1 MEPMTFCRSISVL
14 IRVRYSSQPTP
25 CEARLARI
33 CSWLSPFSEA
43 IPSIAWSTSPS
54 LTWSWASFATLASS
68 RRSISCSSA
77 PARRFASSSSGAP
90 CARASASTGPTS
102 SITSETSTTSVPTW
116 AAIPSLSTSSARDA
130 GAASAITRRRARAP
144 RAMARDLVRGFE
156 QDSPRPRR
164 RGCMLQILPTA
175 ERRGPPLVEGLRR
188 LVELQK
194 LDDELATLEE
204 EHRALPARREALAAQ
219 QAAAEE
225 RLAAGREAL
234 RTAELAQRQA
244 ERELQEREAGVSRL
258 EGQQFQ
264 VKTNEAYTALLREID
279 HARAAVSVCETRIL
293 EAMEAIESSGA
304 AVAAAEG
311 EAKAS
316 GERAQAGM
324 RTLAAR
330 EAELDGRI
338 AELRGRRAEARGR
351 IERDLVELYERIS
364 SRKRPAVVTVTRE
377 ICTGCRVDIPPQRFV
392 EILSRERVVTCG
404 RCQRILVL
412 AGA

>member
-1 MEPMTFCRSISVL
+1 
-14 IRVRYSSQPTP
+14 
-25 CEARLARI
+25 
-33 CSWLSPFSEA
+33 
-43 IPSIAWSTSPS
+43 
-54 LTWSWASFATLASS
+54 
-68 RRSISCSSA
+68 
-77 PARRFASSSSGAP
+77 
-90 CARASASTGPTS
+90 
-102 SITSETSTTSVPTW
+102 
-116 AAIPSLSTSSARDA
+116 
-130 GAASAITRRRARAP
+130 
-144 RAMARDLVRGFE
+144 
-156 QDSPRPRR
+156 
-164 RGCMLQILPTA
+164 
-175 ERRGPPLVEGLRR
+175 LVEGLRR

-311 EAKAS
+311 EAKAA
-316 GERAQAGM
+316 GERAQVGM

-338 AELRGRRAEARGR
+338 AELRGHRAEARGR

-364 SRKRPAVVTVTRE
+364 ARKRPAVVTVTRE

-412 AGA
+412 GGA